1 MKITISKR
9 SLNNVIKMLE
19 AYKLNCEL
27 SDINLFGANHPY
39 CNDPERYKDIQHYI
53 DKFRKE
59 ISR

>member
-9 SLNNVIKMLE
+9 SLNDVIKMLE
-19 AYKLNCEL
+19 TYKLNCEL